1 MTSDIMHTPSHT
13 NVCKFFNVQ
22 HTFCQLMLY
31 LKCWFFFFLL
41 SSFSSIIFF
50 FGSFPLMSLWEIF
63 QISSPD
69 LLLFIP
75 FFAQNFNLIKADVNY
90 SPSRNVWLDKNSEG
104 KNKIVVVWVSH
115 DLLAARSLPTILIR
129 TVEKYKKP
137 IQSIGRYEY
146 TMIK

>member
-1 MTSDIMHTPSHT
+1 MNGSVMHTPSHT

-22 HTFCQLMLY
+22 HTFCRLMLH
-31 LKCWFFFFLL
+31 LKCWFFFSLIKLFLDH
-41 SSFSSIIFF
+41 FF
-50 FGSFPLMSLWEIF
+50 CSFPLMSLWGIF

-90 SPSRNVWLDKNSEG
+90 SPSRNVWLDKTSEG
-104 KNKIVVVWVSH
+104 KNKIVVVWVFH

-146 TMIK
+146 TILK